1 MKHPAHQYALDVS
14 AGVFPACEMVTLACS
29 RYLQDLENEDYEF
42 RQSTAEAYIGFFS
55 TCLTHTVGSYSG
67 KPFLPLPWQ
76 QFILWNLYGFYLLD
90 GSRRFNTAYISMSRK
105 QGKTTLMAGMALAA
119 LVFDREPAAE
129 VYSAATKR
137 DQARILFDEARRMV
151 MASPALRKHLTPSR
165 HDITAPALNGK
176 LTYLSSDGRTLDGTN
191 PHTVIIDEYH
201 AHPTDEVSN
210 VLRSGMQARRNPM
223 HLTITTAGLNKAVP
237 CYALQATAKDILKGI
252 KQDANY
258 FVIIYELDEGD
269 SWTDSKTWVKANPS
283 LGHTISV
290 EALKKQYQQALNMGS
305 SYETEFKTKHLNQWT
320 TAAATW
326 IQDEQWTKG
335 AGTVEMGGRCFG
347 GLDLASVS
355 DLTALVLLFPVEDEV
370 EVKGFYWIPE
380 ATYNAAIESN
390 PGHIYREFSQL
401 PNFFI
406 TTGNV
411 TDYSAIRRLITG
423 VHLTPTGLEVEP
435 GSLMEENEIIAIA
448 YDRYN
453 STQIAID
460 LTDDGAPLAPYGQGF
475 VSMSPG
481 CKQLEAYVRSGRL
494 THDGDPVLR
503 WALSNVELKTDPA
516 GNIKPDKGKSK
527 SGKIDPIAALV
538 MAIGEKLRH
547 GEEITDDMLKVYSL

>member
-1 MKHPAHQYALDVS
+1 MKHPAHTYALDVVE
-14 AGVFPACEMVTLACS
+14 GRVVACDMVTLACR
-29 RYLQDLENEDYEF
+29 RYLRDLEAEEF
-42 RQSTAEAYIGFFS
+42 VFNVDRAEAYIEFFRR
-55 TCLTHTVGSYSG
+55 CLTHTVGAYSG
-67 KPFLPLPWQ
+67 KPFDPLPWQ
-76 QFILWNLYGFYLLD
+76 QFILWNLYGFYLPD
-90 GSRRFNTAYISMSRK
+90 GSRRFNTAYISMARK

-119 LVFDREPAAE
+119 LLFDEEPAAE

-151 MASPALRKHLTPSR
+151 LGSGILRKHLQASR
-165 HDITAPALNGK
+165 HEITAPRLHGK
-176 LTYLSSDGRTLDGTN
+176 LTYLSADGRTLDGTN

-223 HLTITTAGLNKAVP
+223 HLTITTAGLNKGVP
-237 CYALQATAKDILKGI
+237 CYALQQVAKDILRGI
-252 KQDANY
+252 KEDPNY
-258 FVIIYELDEGD
+258 FAVIYELDEED
-269 SWTDSKTWVKANPS
+269 TWTDVKQWAKANPS
-283 LGHTISV
+283 IGHTITLDS
-290 EALKKQYQQALNMGS
+290 LKKQYQQALNMGS
-305 SYETEFKTKHLNQWT
+305 SYETEFKTKHLNTWT
-320 TAAATW
+320 SAAATW
-326 IQDEQWTKG
+326 IQDEEWT
-335 AGTVEMGGRCFG
+335 AGERDNEAYGICYG

-355 DLTALVLLFPVEDEV
+355 DLTALVLIFPEGETITVR
-370 EVKGFYWIPE
+370 GYYWIPR
-380 ATYNAAIESN
+380 ATYEGVIESN
-390 PGHIYREFSQL
+390 PGHIYRQFSQL

-406 TTGNV
+406 TEGNV

-423 VHLTPTGLEVEP
+423 VHITANGIEVDEDN
-435 GSLMEENEIIAIA
+435 LLNNYEVKAIA

-460 LTDDGAPLAPYGQGF
+460 LTEDGAPLAPYGQGF

-481 CKQLEAYVRSGRL
+481 CKQLETYVRSRRL
-494 THDGDPVLR
+494 FHNGDPVLR

-527 SGKIDPIAALV
+527 SGKIDPVAALV

-547 GEEITDDMLKVYSL
+547 GDEITDDMLKVYSL